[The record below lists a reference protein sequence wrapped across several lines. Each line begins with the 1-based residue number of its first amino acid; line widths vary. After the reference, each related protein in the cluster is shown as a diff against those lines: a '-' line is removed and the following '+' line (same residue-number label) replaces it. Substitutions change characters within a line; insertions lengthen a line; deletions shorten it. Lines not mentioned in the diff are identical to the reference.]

1 MKTAEPYE
9 IVKTGDFQVS
19 SCTSN
24 HTLSIILPNGKGY
37 TVMATEN
44 GMMIT
49 SDDNP
54 TIRAFQSPSD
64 LSTIIVE

>member
-1 MKTAEPYE
+1 MKIIEPYE
-9 IVKTGDFQVS
+9 IAKCGDFQVS
-19 SCTSN
+19 NCVSN
-24 HTLSIILPNGKGY
+24 KILHILLPNGKSY
-37 TVMATEN
+37 SIQATSN